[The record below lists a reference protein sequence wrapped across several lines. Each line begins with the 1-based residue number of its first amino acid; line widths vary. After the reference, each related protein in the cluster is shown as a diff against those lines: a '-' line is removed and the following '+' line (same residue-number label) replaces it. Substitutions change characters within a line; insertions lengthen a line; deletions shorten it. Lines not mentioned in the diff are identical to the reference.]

1 MCVGGAG
8 NVIIGAFGYDGG
20 GGSTTTQ
27 FYNIEK
33 NEWTAGPL
41 APGPGRWGMANGGIS
56 HGGKVYCIGGY
67 PTGTAGNKLTV
78 FDFPS
83 ATWSDLAPMPGPP
96 RAAAAAAIVGNSLY
110 VFGGNTIWNCDSATD
125 SALRYDIATNTW
137 SGIASMPGAR
147 AYFAAQRAGNKIY
160 VFGGCPA
167 VGPLTA
173 AVDVY
178 DPATDTWSTAP
189 ADMPLA
195 RYDHAVGR
203 IGNRIYVIGGGVEP
217 VGAPTTATHVYD
229 VDTGTWAAET
239 PMGLARGSMQAYSH
253 GGRIIVPGGQAAT
266 NVNESFKP

>member
-8 NVIIGAFGYDGG
+8 NTLVGAFGYDGG

-33 NEWTAGPL
+33 NEWIAGPF
-41 APGPGRWGMANGGIS
+41 APGPGRWGMANGSLS

-147 AYFAAQRAGNKIY
+147 AYFAAWNPLALPRQRRTSTMSIPAPGRPRRRWDWPAAVCKPTRTAEESL
-160 VFGGCPA
+160 CPA
-167 VGPLTA
+167 VRP
-173 AVDVY
+173 
-178 DPATDTWSTAP
+178 P
-189 ADMPLA
+189 
-195 RYDHAVGR
+195 
-203 IGNRIYVIGGGVEP
+203 
-217 VGAPTTATHVYD
+217 PT
-229 VDTGTWAAET
+229 
-239 PMGLARGSMQAYSH
+239 
-253 GGRIIVPGGQAAT
+253 
-266 NVNESFKP
+266 